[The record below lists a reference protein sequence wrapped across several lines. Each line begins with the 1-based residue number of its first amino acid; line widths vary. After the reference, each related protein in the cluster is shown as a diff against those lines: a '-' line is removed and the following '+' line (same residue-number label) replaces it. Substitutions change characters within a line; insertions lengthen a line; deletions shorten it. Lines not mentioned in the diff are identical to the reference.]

1 MSSSDFQKAKAP
13 PPKVNIVG
21 RRLSKAR
28 ALNQEQRDLI
38 SAYRQGKLDEEAFQL
53 FLCRDPDLAAW
64 VHQVLETASHDPMT
78 R

>member
-1 MSSSDFQKAKAP
+1 MSSSDLEEFKAP
-13 PPKVNIVG
+13 LPKLEIVG
-21 RRLSKAR
+21 RRFSRAR
-28 ALNQEQRDLI
+28 ALNQQQTDLV

-64 VHQVLETASHDPMT
+64 VHQVLEAASHDPLT